1 MNPPP
6 TRPMPE
12 IPVQPGQIII
22 DDLVGRRVA
31 LNQHQRITL
40 GRAADFPVGEDD
52 EFMHRRFLQF
62 WADGSTWMVT
72 NHGGRLTAG
81 IHPRADTSFS
91 EMRVGPGAS
100 LPLPL
105 GESAVVFGTS
115 DRTYELHLTVARTLR
130 PPEVGVPPVGGDST
144 IGQFMPNA
152 EQTLLLQAL
161 AGPLVKNP
169 GAGMDEV
176 PSVRDL
182 EGTLGWSQKKINTKI
197 DYLCR
202 TLENNGLPGFSA
214 RSGNAPT
221 RRLALARYALENYW
235 SLTHRGVF

>member
-1 MNPPP
+1 M
-6 TRPMPE
+6 
-12 IPVQPGQIII
+12 
-22 DDLVGRRVA
+22 
-31 LNQHQRITL
+31 
-40 GRAADFPVGEDD
+40 
-52 EFMHRRFLQF
+52 
-62 WADGSTWMVT
+62 
-72 NHGGRLTAG
+72 
-81 IHPRADTSFS
+81 
-91 EMRVGPGAS
+91 
-100 LPLPL
+100 
-105 GESAVVFGTS
+105 
-115 DRTYELHLTVARTLR
+115 ARTLR